1 MPLASSSSSSSA
13 EKSILL
19 SLPQSDLLGNNYKGA
34 LRRPDLV
41 LIQLPKNDPE
51 LQKDF
56 YAGRCQIVANQHS
69 ASLVS
74 SCSSYK
80 LVAVGT
86 SNALVVW
93 NELPSDDTSAPPPA
107 KRSKKDHIVTAC
119 RLIQPGGSGASF
131 LVGQDHVVD
140 PHDLL
145 AWFVQKEQQD
155 ASDVAAPR
163 RVATCTLANIFQ
175 CSRLEMRMALSQIP
189 SVAGFDRSDVEKGSD
204 DCSYDPPDEQYWQLV
219 SDEEVLCGQRAL
231 VEYAIEEDGVFQE
244 DESVALFEEVAI
256 GVSKRLVPL
265 LMEYDETSATSE
277 AAAGPTSGDQNVK
290 ERSLAIAR
298 KTIFL
303 AQTERAKEKIDSRSV
318 RLDPNVVS
326 QDVFAWMGENTTRML
341 HLHSHSSLFQ
351 IAFYVLRDLFL
362 EYPNYAMS
370 DLLDKWAGRLPMG
383 EMYEKCVSL
392 EWLQEEGFVPQQLI
406 TENVDDSAA
415 ADAAGTSSAT
425 GKVIRLATPNTV
437 LSWNKKQEIVGTPSK
452 K

>member
-1 MPLASSSSSSSA
+1 
-13 EKSILL
+13 
-19 SLPQSDLLGNNYKGA
+19 
-34 LRRPDLV
+34 
-41 LIQLPKNDPE
+41 
-51 LQKDF
+51 
-56 YAGRCQIVANQHS
+56 
-69 ASLVS
+69 
-74 SCSSYK
+74 
-80 LVAVGT
+80 
-86 SNALVVW
+86 
-93 NELPSDDTSAPPPA
+93 
-107 KRSKKDHIVTAC
+107 
-119 RLIQPGGSGASF
+119 
-131 LVGQDHVVD
+131 
-140 PHDLL
+140 
-145 AWFVQKEQQD
+145 
-155 ASDVAAPR
+155 
-163 RVATCTLANIFQ
+163 
-175 CSRLEMRMALSQIP
+175 
-189 SVAGFDRSDVEKGSD
+189 VEKGSD

-277 AAAGPTSGDQNVK
+277 AAAGSTSGDQNVK